1 MNNYWVVTVCKLLLI
16 PGTVREG
23 IHPWVISS
31 CKRIERFIIFVLC
44 ICWGLSI
51 SFYCR
56 FPELPSDAVC
66 FHLQGLLPML
76 ILQMP
81 RNGQV
86 GEWDGN
92 SFIGHLQ
99 QCLLF
104 SCFLLSCPVDSS
116 GIPYSRLFPLDFR
129 LPLFLPSFWPGV
141 FLLLCQSDTYLS
153 VFFFFDSWPNKT
165 PDISVLLSIHLL
177 LHQPLVHIAIYFS
190 QQLTQ
195 TNRAHTNVC
204 PTAASVQCALD

>member
-1 MNNYWVVTVCKLLLI
+1 MLT
-16 PGTVREG
+16 
-23 IHPWVISS
+23 
-31 CKRIERFIIFVLC
+31 
-44 ICWGLSI
+44 
-51 SFYCR
+51 
-56 FPELPSDAVC
+56 VC

-99 QCLLF
+99 QCLIF

-153 VFFFFDSWPNKT
+153 AFFLT
-165 PDISVLLSIHLL
+165 PGPIRLLISLSCCPFIYSFTSPWYTLQSTFPSNLPRPIEPTPMYAQLLLVSSVLLIKNSL
-177 LHQPLVHIAIYFS
+177 
-190 QQLTQ
+190 
-195 TNRAHTNVC
+195 R
-204 PTAASVQCALD
+204 